1 MNATLEEDEMDPNLA
16 TQLEDLVVTVMKCES
31 EWSLDDRISLA
42 VRLEGERRAVSARG
56 ERDAQSD
63 RGTEET

>member
-1 MNATLEEDEMDPNLA
+1 MNATLKEDEMDPNLA
-16 TQLEDLVVTVMKCES
+16 TQLEDLVVTVMKCEN

-42 VRLEGERRAVSARG
+42 VRLEGEGRTVSARG
-56 ERDAQSD
+56 QRDTQCD